1 MSVREIL
8 NNTGDNGERDTPV
21 LIPNTAVKPLSA
33 DGTWLETAR
42 ESRSLPVTNL
52 RNRLIKAISF
62 FNEGHRLNA
71 DRMLP
76 HTRYAFPLVNTPP
89 IFRGIAYE
97 KRGFR
102 SLSLRGIKYNRQT
115 KYSTK

>member
-1 MSVREIL
+1 MSVQEIL

-52 RNRLIKAISF
+52 RNRF
-62 FNEGHRLNA
+62 
-71 DRMLP
+71 
-76 HTRYAFPLVNTPP
+76 Y
-89 IFRGIAYE
+89 
-97 KRGFR
+97 
-102 SLSLRGIKYNRQT
+102 
-115 KYSTK
+115 